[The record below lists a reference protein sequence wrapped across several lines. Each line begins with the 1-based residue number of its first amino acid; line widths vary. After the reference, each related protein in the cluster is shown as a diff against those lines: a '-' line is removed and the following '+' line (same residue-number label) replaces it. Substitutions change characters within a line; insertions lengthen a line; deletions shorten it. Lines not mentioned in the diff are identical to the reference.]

1 MTKKL
6 TDKMTM
12 FAEEYVKNGYN
23 GAKAYRTAYGQ
34 ENTQIA
40 ASEAYK
46 MLRDPRIID
55 QIERV
60 EGGFRVLGQMAGVDK
75 SAVVKVIAD
84 MLYATKTEKDGTSVP
99 DYTARKDA
107 ITLFSKLTGDFKEK
121 KELEISKKED
131 LTDIDPTN
139 LSPDE
144 KDQLEK
150 DLLSEL

>member
-1 MTKKL
+1 MAKL
-6 TDKMTM
+6 TDKMTR

-23 GAKAYRTAYGQ
+23 GAKAYRTAYNQ
-34 ENTQIA
+34 KDNKIS

-55 QIERV
+55 QIEVV
-60 EGGFRVLGQMAGVDK
+60 EGSFRVLGQLAGVDK
-75 SAVVKVIAD
+75 TAITKVLAD
-84 MLYATKTEKDGTSVP
+84 MLFATKKEKDGSEGP

-121 KELEISKKED
+121 KELEIKTDDTS
-131 LTDIDPTN
+131 DIDPTKMTA
-139 LSPDE
+139 DE

-150 DLLSEL
+150 DILSEL